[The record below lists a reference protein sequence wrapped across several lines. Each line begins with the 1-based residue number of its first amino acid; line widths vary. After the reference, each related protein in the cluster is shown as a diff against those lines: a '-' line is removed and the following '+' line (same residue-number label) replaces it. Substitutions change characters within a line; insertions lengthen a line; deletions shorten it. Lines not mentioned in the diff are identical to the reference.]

1 MKKRNVALRFVFIKD
16 QFGEQLNE
24 LKDSDNSY
32 IIVNKFMT
40 RMDDQD
46 RHF

>member
-1 MKKRNVALRFVFIKD
+1 MSKHNVSLRLVFIKD
-16 QFGEQLNE
+16 QFGKQLNE

-40 RMDDQD
+40 RID
-46 RHF
+46 